1 MYNNKI
7 NACSKSAVV
16 YSCSTM
22 SMRNYPY
29 LPGIE
34 NNMQSM
40 AVTLAKEA
48 GLSREDIAAVAVLSL
63 VHDIGKVAIP
73 DNIIYKKGAL
83 LPQERKVMEKHPL
96 IGQHIAL
103 SSSEIEVVANYIL
116 SHHEW
121 WNGGGYPN
129 GLKAHEIPYPVAL
142 SP

>member
-1 MYNNKI
+1 
-7 NACSKSAVV
+7 
-16 YSCSTM
+16 
-22 SMRNYPY
+22 
-29 LPGIE
+29 
-34 NNMQSM
+34 MQSM

-48 GLSREDIAAVAVLSL
+48 GLRREDIAAVAVLSL

-116 SHHEW
+116 S
-121 WNGGGYPN
+121 P
-129 GLKAHEIPYPVAL
+129 
-142 SP
+142 